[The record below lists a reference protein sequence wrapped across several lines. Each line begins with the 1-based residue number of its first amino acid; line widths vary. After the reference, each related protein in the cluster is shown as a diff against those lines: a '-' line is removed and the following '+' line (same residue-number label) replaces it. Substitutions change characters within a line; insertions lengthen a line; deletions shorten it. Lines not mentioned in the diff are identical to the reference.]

1 MAATYLASTLSHAF
15 KLGDSNGSLSLTV
28 VSGLVDP
35 STATAKFSLKS
46 AAGTLI
52 KDEVAATIASVTTAS
67 DGTKGCTLSSALSAW
82 MPTTAGLYFGEFSI
96 TYPAAAGVRAV
107 PAGQLLTIRIEP
119 SWYTGTIV

>member
-1 MAATYLASTLSHAF
+1 MAATYLASTLSHAY

-35 STATAKFSLKS
+35 TTATAKFSLKS
-46 AAGTLI
+46 SAGTLV
-52 KDEVAATIASVTTAS
+52 KDEVAATISAVTTAS

-96 TYPAAAGVRAV
+96 TYAGAAGVRAV
-107 PAGQLLTIRIEP
+107 PAGQLLTVRIEP